1 MIKIPISK
9 PRVDDRRPRP
19 RRGRSSRI
27 TRARVDRARR
37 SFRAR
42 TREVRLARG
51 LFFPPFPVFR
61 RLSLSR
67 ASRVASRVSRRR
79 RARRLPTRRDATG
92 RSVERKPT
100 TTNDDDDD
108 ATNERTHA
116 RDETVYFSVVRRRV
130 VASRV
135 SRRRQRPPL
144 EPLETLADGW
154 SRRVCSFIR
163 DDARARGV
171 PWLRNT
177 MKAIRGVRFYRS
189 TLSIDRK

>member
-100 TTNDDDDD
+100 TTNDDDDEG
-108 ATNERTHA
+108 TNERTN
-116 RDETVYFSVVRRRV
+116 ETTRFIFPSSV
-130 VASRV
+130 VASSRLASRV
-135 SRRRQRPPL
+135 
-144 EPLETLADGW
+144 G
-154 SRRVCSFIR
+154 
-163 DDARARGV
+163 ARGHRSNLSKRSRTV
-171 PWLRNT
+171 G
-177 MKAIRGVRFYRS
+177 RGGFVHSSVTTRVRERE
-189 TLSIDRK
+189 DA

>member
-61 RLSLSR
+61 RLSL
-67 ASRVASRVSRRR
+67 ARVSRRVAGLSSSPR
-79 RARRLPTRRDATG
+79 SPADDATRRDGTVG
-92 RSVERKPT
+92 GTKT
-100 TTNDDDDD
+100 DDDERRRRRDER
-108 ATNERTHA
+108 ANERTR
-116 RDETVYFSVVRRRV
+116 RDGLFFRRPSSRRRV
-130 VASRV
+130 SRLASAPEATART
-135 SRRRQRPPL
+135 SRN
-144 EPLETLADGW
+144 
-154 SRRVCSFIR
+154 
-163 DDARARGV
+163 ARGRLV
-171 PWLRNT
+171 AEGLFIHP
-177 MKAIRGVRFYRS
+177 
-189 TLSIDRK
+189 

>member
-1 MIKIPISK
+1 M

-61 RLSLSR
+61 LSLSLSR
-67 ASRVASRVSRRR
+67 LASRRASLVVAALAGRRR
-79 RARRLPTRRDATG
+79 DATRRDATR

-100 TTNDDDDD
+100 TTNDDDD
-108 ATNERTHA
+108 ATNERTNE
-116 RDETVYFSVVRRRV
+116 RTRRFIFPSSVVARRV

-135 SRRRQRPPL
+135 GAGGHPPNLSKRSRTVGRGGFVHSSV
-144 EPLETLADGW
+144 TT
-154 SRRVCSFIR
+154 
-163 DDARARGV
+163 RARE
-171 PWLRNT
+171 RED
-177 MKAIRGVRFYRS
+177 A
-189 TLSIDRK
+189 

>member
-61 RLSLSR
+61 RLSLAR

-100 TTNDDDDD
+100 TTNADDD
-108 ATNERTHA
+108 ATNERTNE
-116 RDETVYFSVVRRRV
+116 RTRRNGLFFRRPSSRRRV
-130 VASRV
+130 SRLASA
-135 SRRRQRPPL
+135 
-144 EPLETLADGW
+144 LETTART
-154 SRRVCSFIR
+154 SRN
-163 DDARARGV
+163 ARGRLV
-171 PWLRNT
+171 AEGLFIHP
-177 MKAIRGVRFYRS
+177 
-189 TLSIDRK
+189 

>member
-51 LFFPPFPVFR
+51 LFFPPFPVVR

-67 ASRVASRVSRRR
+67 VSRRVARLSSSPRAPAADATRRDGTVGGTKTDDDERRRRRRDERANARTRRDGLFFRRPSSRRRVSRLASAPEAT
-79 RARRLPTRRDATG
+79 ART
-92 RSVERKPT
+92 
-100 TTNDDDDD
+100 
-108 ATNERTHA
+108 
-116 RDETVYFSVVRRRV
+116 
-130 VASRV
+130 SRN
-135 SRRRQRPPL
+135 
-144 EPLETLADGW
+144 
-154 SRRVCSFIR
+154 
-163 DDARARGV
+163 ARGRLV
-171 PWLRNT
+171 AEGLFIHP
-177 MKAIRGVRFYRS
+177 
-189 TLSIDRK
+189 